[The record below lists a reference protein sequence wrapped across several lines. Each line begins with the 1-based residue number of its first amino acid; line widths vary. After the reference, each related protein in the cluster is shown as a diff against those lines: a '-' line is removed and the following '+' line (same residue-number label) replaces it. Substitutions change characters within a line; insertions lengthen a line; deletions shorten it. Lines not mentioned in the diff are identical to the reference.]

1 MNTTIKA
8 EIEVDHQHGPI
19 VRLTVNNVSVAVYLL
34 AETGIATTKEGAFG
48 IEVTGSWPTFRRVC
62 QEVFA

>member
-19 VRLTVNNVSVAVYLL
+19 VRLTVNNVS
-34 AETGIATTKEGAFG
+34 AFG
-48 IEVTGSWPTFRRVC
+48 GSNFVAGTCSALRAGACERVTSAVR
-62 QEVFA
+62 FAIRGY